1 MWIRRIEVRHCAGIA
16 AGTVDLH
23 RGFNV
28 LHGPNETGKSTL
40 VTALRAAFLLPATS
54 SLASGLQDWNA
65 QEPPEVS
72 VTFEDDDGR
81 VWRVRK
87 TFSGGGG
94 KAFLDVSRDGEQ
106 FDTDARGREVD
117 GRVQEILRWGIE
129 APGGRGRRGMPSS
142 LITTALLSDQSDVEA
157 ILGRSLAD
165 DADDSG
171 RDRLTEALH
180 ALAEDPRFK
189 QIVDVV
195 QARVDE
201 AFTPTGRKRVG
212 QGSPWRGLADERRR
226 AEEWE
231 RDVHRQ
237 SEETAGVRARIDE
250 LNRQLFDA
258 RGKRDRVRGEIALH
272 DARAAAETA
281 FEAAEERFVAAEAA
295 VGRRKSNEQAVA
307 GAGEALRS
315 LEAKRKALAETL
327 ADTAIRV
334 EAARAHVRELESD
347 DAEQRRRLR
356 EQELENT
363 RLEQQQKLAAH
374 VADVEKATAIR
385 ELGTV
390 IAAGT
395 QDIEGLEAALAEKR
409 GRLAQADAANARAE
423 ETIDARRLER
433 LVARYRAAAAS
444 TAALEKERADAL
456 ELARQATEGEARAVA
471 LRDEA
476 ATLDAPDDA
485 ELARLRAADEAAR
498 FAAAKLSVGLTAE
511 LTLQAAIEATL
522 DIDGGARRLTPEVGT
537 PAEFEAERELAI
549 ELPGVATLRVR
560 GGGRDLKDEAAAAAA
575 RWEVASGPVF
585 SRTGCS
591 NLDELVAL
599 HQRAE
604 ELRSKA
610 DELARE
616 AEAARLRGE
625 GLNLI
630 EQRLAT
636 ARAERDRHAGDLAG
650 QLDEGQTVEAL
661 AATFDVA
668 LDEAALGSE
677 IDTLQAG
684 LQERRSLSERMTV
697 QIDGDMRAL
706 EDKRARRE
714 EQEARFAE
722 RSAALGDWKAVLE
735 NAEEEKGRLDRELAG
750 VDAELRELRA
760 ETAHEVGE
768 ARSALGGLE
777 ERQAEEEAALEEA
790 ARALAEGRT
799 ELARLEGEAPLL
811 IEHAEGLD
819 LDALHTVRDGARE
832 ALEALPSMDREG
844 ADAAAMREEAD
855 RADRSIGELE
865 AELRRAEG
873 ALEQTGGQQLDEQRE
888 QAREAAEALAR
899 REQELELD
907 YTAWKLLQETLG
919 EAEREGAA
927 HLGRALVRPVSAR
940 IASLTAG
947 RYGELALGPQLDAT
961 GIDMGGSERGFGA
974 LSVGTREQIALVLR
988 LAIAEALGT
997 FVVLDDQLTQTDD
1010 TRMAWTRRL
1019 LAQVAEGAQVIVLTC
1034 HPLDYEA
1041 ESPDHVVDL
1050 GGLLSRSDQ
1059 AAPASAAA
1067 ERARSFNT

>member
-87 TFSGGGG
+87 TFSGSGG

-117 GRVQEILRWGIE
+117 GRMQEILRWGIE

-195 QARVDE
+195 QVRVDE

-258 RGKRDRVRGEIALH
+258 RGQRDRIRGEIALR

-281 FEAAEERFVAAEAA
+281 FEAAEAGFVAAEAA
-295 VGRRKSNEQAVA
+295 VGRLESNEQAIAEA
-307 GAGEALRS
+307 GDELRS
-315 LEAKRKALAETL
+315 LEAKRRALAETH
-327 ADTAIRV
+327 ADTATRV
-334 EAARAHVRELESD
+334 EAARARVRELESD

-356 EQELENT
+356 EQELENG
-363 RLEQQQKLAAH
+363 RLELQQKLAGQLAR
-374 VADVEKATAIR
+374 VEKATAIR
-385 ELGTV
+385 DLG
-390 IAAGT
+390 AAMEAGA
-395 QDIEGLEAALAEKR
+395 QEIDRLEAALAEKR
-409 GRLAQADAANARAE
+409 DLLAQAAAANARDE
-423 ETIDARRLER
+423 ERIDALRLER
-433 LVARYRAAAAS
+433 LVAGYRTAGAS
-444 TAALEKERADAL
+444 TEALEQERADVL
-456 ELARQATEGEARAVA
+456 ELARQAREGGARAVA

-476 ATLDAPDDA
+476 AALDAPDEA
-485 ELARLRAADEAAR
+485 ELARLRDAEDEAR
-498 FAAAKLSVGLTAE
+498 LAAAKLSVGLTAE
-511 LTLQAAIEATL
+511 LTLEAAIEATVEV
-522 DIDGGARRLTPEVGT
+522 DGSVRTLTPETGT
-537 PAEFEAERELAI
+537 PTEFEAERELAI
-549 ELPGVATLRVR
+549 ALPGVATLRVR

-575 RWEVASGPVF
+575 RWEAAAGPVF

-591 NLDELVAL
+591 SLDALVAL
-599 HQRAE
+599 RQRAE
-604 ELRSKA
+604 GLRSQADKLDGEAKA
-610 DELARE
+610 AG
-616 AEAARLRGE
+616 LRAE
-625 GLNLI
+625 GLNVI

-636 ARAERDRHAGDLAG
+636 ARAERDGHAGELARH
-650 QLDEGQTVEAL
+650 LDEGQTVEAL
-661 AATFDVA
+661 AATFDVV
-668 LDEAALGSE
+668 LDEAALGGE
-677 IDTLQAG
+677 IETLQVG
-684 LQERRSLSERMTV
+684 LQERRSLSQRTTV
-697 QIDGDMRAL
+697 AVEGDVREL
-706 EDKRARRE
+706 DDRRTRRGEEE
-714 EQEARFAE
+714 EQFAE
-722 RSAALGDWKAVLE
+722 RSAALHDWKAVLE
-735 NAEEEKGRLDRELAG
+735 NAEEDRGRLNRELAAI
-750 VDAELRELRA
+750 DAELGELRMEA
-760 ETAHEVGE
+760 DDEVGE
-768 ARSALGGLE
+768 ARTTLVGLE
-777 ERQAEEEAALEEA
+777 EMRTEQQATLQAAERTLTDA
-790 ARALAEGRT
+790 RT
-799 ELARLEGEAPLL
+799 ELARLEGEAPFLV
-811 IEHAEGLD
+811 ENAKGLD
-819 LDALHTVRDGARE
+819 LDVLRTARDAARG
-832 ALEALPSMDREG
+832 ALEALPPLEEQGTDT
-844 ADAAAMREEAD
+844 AAMREEAD
-855 RADRSIGELE
+855 RAERNIRELE

-907 YTAWKLLQETLG
+907 YQAWQLLQQTLS

-927 HLGRALVRPVSAR
+927 HLGSALVQPVSER

-961 GIDMGGSERGFGA
+961 GIELAGSEREFGA

-1034 HPLDYEA
+1034 HPLHYEA

-1050 GGLLSRSDQ
+1050 STRMSRSEQ
-1059 AAPASAAA
+1059 AQPTGSL
-1067 ERARSFNT
+1067 